1 MRLVFNW
8 TSLTTSFLFSF
19 FFLLA
24 YGSARFITWA
34 AGANVIKCQCH
45 DPFMPHYEKVVSFAT
60 ILPHKHSL
68 PCQQSYPVTLSARG
82 SRPRCVTLMAELNPR
97 RD

>member
-8 TSLTTSFLFSF
+8 TSLTISF
-19 FFLLA
+19 FFFFA

-34 AGANVIKCQCH
+34 ASANVIKYQCH
-45 DPFMPHYEKVVSFAT
+45 DPFMPHYEKSFHCSIST
-60 ILPHKHSL
+60 ILHHKHSL

-82 SRPRCVTLMAELNPR
+82 SRCVT
-97 RD
+97 